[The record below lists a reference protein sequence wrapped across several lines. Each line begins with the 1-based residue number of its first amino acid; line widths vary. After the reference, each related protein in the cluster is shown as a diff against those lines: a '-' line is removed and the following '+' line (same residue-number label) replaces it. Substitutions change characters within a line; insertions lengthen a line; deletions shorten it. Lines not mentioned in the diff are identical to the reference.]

1 MLGPARAIAVCWMV
15 ASLSLGCS
23 LSPGQGI
30 IFFPERHPLLETAE
44 AFREAGI
51 AGLPP
56 PTELQKQ
63 TLPEYIVEPGDV
75 LGVIVPEPIQ
85 RDNDL
90 PVRVPY
96 DQPVLPDGTIDLGRF
111 GRLHVAGK
119 SLETI
124 EQEILSIIRQ
134 QVKELAYV
142 DVRLVTRNSKVYYVL
157 GEVNA
162 PNEYPLSGRETV
174 LDGLMAAGGLTD
186 RASQDRII
194 LARPTR
200 PGECRIVLPVCY
212 RQIVQLGDTSTNYQ
226 LLPGDRIFVPTR
238 GTLESLALPGT
249 RKHPKPCTICTGPQT
264 PCPPVAVPTP
274 TVTGT
279 PTPGLPCLSASPSS
293 PAVSPPGLPAP
304 RPAPQLPGHELIPPP
319 APQP

>member
-1 MLGPARAIAVCWMV
+1 MLGPARAIALCWMV

-124 EQEILSIIRQ
+124 EQEILTIIRQ

-174 LDGLMAAGGLTD
+174 LDGLMAAGGLT
-186 RASQDRII
+186 RPS
-194 LARPTR
+194 LARPHHPGPTDPAGRLPHRLAGVLSANRATGRHQHQLPTATTR
-200 PGECRIVLPVCY
+200 RPHLRANAWGRWK
-212 RQIVQLGDTSTNYQ
+212 
-226 LLPGDRIFVPTR
+226 
-238 GTLESLALPGT
+238 AW
-249 RKHPKPCTICTGPQT
+249 
-264 PCPPVAVPTP
+264 PCPGHASTP
-274 TVTGT
+274 N
-279 PTPGLPCLSASPSS
+279 PARSAPGHR
-293 PAVSPPGLPAP
+293 LPARPWLCPRPRSRVRP
-304 RPAPQLPGHELIPPP
+304 RPACR
-319 APQP
+319 A